1 MVNYRVR
8 SGVSAGRLRGLA
20 GRAARN
26 FRCNKETHI
35 WRFHYRAQLF
45 QGRGA
50 LNKFIRHLTVI
61 KDTLHAEA
69 RVIAIVLSSPL
80 NGYAPQAGRFH
91 NFAPPNAGKEVKNE
105 KRWKGGGRRGRVR
118 SRKRARGQMTTASS
132 STRRVTAR
140 DARKRVRSPGS
151 KGCRHAGLTDKHND
165 LMTIS
170 YANDTKFY
178 DRGA

>member
-1 MVNYRVR
+1 MTATERQMRGTTITPRYNSQAAVNYRVR
-8 SGVSAGRLRGLA
+8 PGVSAGRLRGIA

-26 FRCNKETHI
+26 FRRNKETHI

-61 KDTLHAEA
+61 KDTRHAEA

-91 NFAPPNAGKEVKNE
+91 NFAPPIAGKEVKNE
-105 KRWKGGGRRGRVR
+105 EGDGRGWREG
-118 SRKRARGQMTTASS
+118 SDRANDDGLVP
-132 STRRVTAR
+132 STRRVSTRREKESAGPRVKRLPAR
-140 DARKRVRSPGS
+140 GVDG
-151 KGCRHAGLTDKHND
+151 
-165 LMTIS
+165 
-170 YANDTKFY
+170 
-178 DRGA
+178 